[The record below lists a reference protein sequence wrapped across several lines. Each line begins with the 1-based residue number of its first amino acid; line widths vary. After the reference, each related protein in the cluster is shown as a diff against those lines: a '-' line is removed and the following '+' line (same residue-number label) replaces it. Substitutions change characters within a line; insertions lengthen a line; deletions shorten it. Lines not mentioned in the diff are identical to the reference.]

1 MILGLV
7 LAVLVL
13 VLFTVKLKIHPF
25 FALIATSATF
35 AIVAG
40 MNMQDM
46 LSAFTSGMGGTIA
59 DIGLVIAL
67 GTVTGTLLEKSGAA
81 ETMAKTILKITG
93 KKHAALGL
101 AITGYFVSIPVFC
114 DSAFV
119 LLSPIARRLS
129 KDTKISMTTMAISLA
144 MGLHAT
150 HMFVPPTP
158 GPLAVAGIL
167 NADLGMVILFGALV
181 SIPVMLVGYFA
192 SLTAGKKYYYIPE
205 DDSDVTEEEDENAK
219 LPSALA
225 SFMPILVPILLMLL
239 KTVGDM
245 VASENILLSILNVIG
260 TPAVA
265 LLIGMLLAAYTYH
278 NIHPEDKLAWSF
290 DGLVADSLRTAGQIV
305 LIVGA
310 GGAFGGVLK
319 ASAMQSV
326 LTNAF
331 SGLTIGILAPF
342 LIGFIFYRGFPGVT
356 WDFLSGTS
364 SYIKDTIGILPNILN
379 TLYIVLLAMTL
390 VLPLGVGAAIYLT
403 EYAANRRVVELIEF
417 ATETLTGIPSII
429 FGLVGMLFFVQKMDL
444 QAGVLAGSLT
454 LVVMILPT
462 IVRTTQESLKTV
474 PQSYR
479 EGALALGAGKWR
491 MVRTVVLPNAVD
503 GIVTGCIL
511 AVGRIVGESAALLY
525 TAGFGLVLND
535 FVTALHSSSATL
547 TVALYVYA
555 NDRGRTDVAFSI
567 ASVLMLLT
575 LVINLTAAL
584 TGRKLKKN
592 GGTQ

>member
-1 MILGLV
+1 MER
-7 LAVLVL
+7 
-13 VLFTVKLKIHPF
+13 
-25 FALIATSATF
+25 
-35 AIVAG
+35 
-40 MNMQDM
+40 N
-46 LSAFTSGMGGTIA
+46 
-59 DIGLVIAL
+59 
-67 GTVTGTLLEKSGAA
+67 
-81 ETMAKTILKITG
+81 
-93 KKHAALGL
+93 
-101 AITGYFVSIPVFC
+101 
-114 DSAFV
+114 
-119 LLSPIARRLS
+119 LSPRRRAYDL
-129 KDTKISMTTMAISLA
+129 TMRSLVW
-144 MGLHAT
+144 LC
-150 HMFVPPTP
+150 
-158 GPLAVAGIL
+158 
-167 NADLGMVILFGALV
+167 
-181 SIPVMLVGYFA
+181 A
-192 SLTAGKKYYYIPE
+192 SLTC
-205 DDSDVTEEEDENAK
+205 
-219 LPSALA
+219 
-225 SFMPILVPILLMLL
+225 
-239 KTVGDM
+239 
-245 VASENILLSILNVIG
+245 
-260 TPAVA
+260 A
-265 LLIGMLLAAYTYH
+265 LLL
-278 NIHPEDKLAWSF
+278 
-290 DGLVADSLRTAGQIV
+290 
-305 LIVGA
+305 
-310 GGAFGGVLK
+310 
-319 ASAMQSV
+319 
-326 LTNAF
+326 
-331 SGLTIGILAPF
+331 F

-379 TLYIVLLAMTL
+379 TLYIVLLAMAL

-474 PQSYR
+474 PRSYR